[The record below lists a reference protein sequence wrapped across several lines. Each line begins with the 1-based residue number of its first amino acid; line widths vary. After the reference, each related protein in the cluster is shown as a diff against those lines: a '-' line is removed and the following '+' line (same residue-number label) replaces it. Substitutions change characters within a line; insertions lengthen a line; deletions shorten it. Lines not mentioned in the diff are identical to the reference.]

1 MASLTDNRKLVR
13 IVAFAAKNEPSLK
26 TVNVSTT
33 APTSKHQ
40 AKECVQLTAAQAMA
54 GQHPTVMAAAS
65 LTPGL
70 PTVYVNGYT
79 GPL

>member
-1 MASLTDNRKLVR
+1 MATITDHRKLVR
-13 IVAFAAKNEPSLK
+13 IVAFSKANEPSMR
-26 TVNVSTT
+26 TVNVSTV
-33 APTSKHQ
+33 APASRHQ
-40 AKECVQLTAAQAMA
+40 AKECVQLTAAQTVS

-65 LTPGL
+65 VTSGL